1 MAVVLK
7 LGVPEAG
14 EFGLLFADKEGSS
27 LLVLIFKVLV
37 SFLGWVV
44 HGVSVIRPEITTNYY
59 RKPNPAKNPSRSRAL
74 SSWRET
80 NRRG

>member
-59 RKPNPAKNPSRSRAL
+59 RKPNPAKNHRDHGPSPPGG
-74 SSWRET
+74 ET